1 MLAMCIRGADFG
13 PTLTSNCAA
22 PGHHVSALGGT
33 RLAPCRTGFVEVQ
46 SLDIRTRHVDECDS
60 CPCFGS
66 FVLNPLA
73 LTTST
78 HWICMN
84 LYQQLTFHVCC
95 RSSS

>member
-46 SLDIRTRHVDECDS
+46 SLDRRKRHVDE
-60 CPCFGS
+60 
-66 FVLNPLA
+66 
-73 LTTST
+73 
-78 HWICMN
+78 
-84 LYQQLTFHVCC
+84 
-95 RSSS
+95 